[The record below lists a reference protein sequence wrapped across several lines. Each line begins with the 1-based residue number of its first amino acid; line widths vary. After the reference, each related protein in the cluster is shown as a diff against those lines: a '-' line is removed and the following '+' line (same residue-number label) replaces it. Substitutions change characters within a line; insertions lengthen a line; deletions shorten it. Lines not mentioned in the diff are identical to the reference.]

1 MLPFSTSVWL
11 SIIEFFSIVLLHVI
25 YALNAYGAEK
35 ALLISIGFL
44 PVLLTLLLFRT
55 IKNENLIVRIFYIT
69 MTLTS
74 YIITS
79 QLHMLGILIIIF
91 LAQGLIISLYV
102 KTRIL
107 VEYIAISLLVL
118 ILVAIFHTE
127 EIEVFF
133 HLGIY
138 MIYLLIYCF
147 SMITLLFLVTGVN
160 SYKAKMEEKNELAR
174 NALEAKANFLANM
187 SHEIRTPM
195 NAISGMAQLLSE
207 RDFSKEEN
215 EYVATIQR
223 SADSLLSIINEI
235 LDFSKI
241 DSGNMEIIEEEYEF
255 NSLIHDVLSIIE
267 FRMKNKSI
275 RLKVDIDPK
284 VPRILVGD
292 ELRIRQVLINL
303 LNNAVNFTHRGYI
316 TLHIHWV
323 KNDDDF
329 GVMEVAVE
337 DTGIGISADN
347 MDKLFRAFGQID
359 TRKNRNVEGTGLGL
373 AISKSL
379 LNLMGGDIW
388 VRSKEKEGST
398 FSFRLPQRVKDGRP
412 SNYETNHEKIQQMN
426 EAYKITFKAPSA
438 KIMIVDDNKVN
449 LIVASEL
456 MKRFGF
462 EATLIESGSEAINR
476 IEERLVEYDIIF
488 MDHMMPFMDGVE
500 ATKKIRDIDTEYAKE
515 VPIVA
520 LTANAIKGVEK
531 QFRAA
536 GMNDY
541 LSKPIHMKQL
551 NEILQK
557 WIPLEKQIRIIE
569 GKEIKPPAAKKE
581 EKNVTAGLHV
591 SSGAPKKDITDF
603 LSGIDVESGL
613 RNCGGSKNVYVR
625 VLQTFASSNMQA
637 GLEEYFEKEDIHN
650 YTVLSHS
657 IKGACRNIGATRVGD
672 MAYALE
678 NAGSRGDITYIWDH
692 HREFANA
699 YGDLIKK
706 VTKAVLDYQN
716 Q

>member
-55 IKNENLIVRIFYIT
+55 IKNENVIVRCFYIT
-69 MTLTS
+69 MTITS
-74 YIITS
+74 YIITG
-79 QLHMLGILIIIF
+79 QLQMLGILIIIYM
-91 LAQGLIISLYV
+91 AQGLIVALYA
-102 KTRIL
+102 KTQIL
-107 VEYIAISLLVL
+107 VEYIVLSLMILLLVVL
-118 ILVAIFHTE
+118 FQTE
-127 EIEVFF
+127 MIKVFF
-133 HLGIY
+133 PLGIY

-147 SMITLLFLVTGVN
+147 GMITLLFLVTGVN
-160 SYKAKMEEKNELAR
+160 SYKTKMEEKNEEAR
-174 NALEAKANFLANM
+174 NAVEAKANFLANM

-207 RDFSKEEN
+207 REFSKEEN

-223 SADSLLSIINEI
+223 SSESLLSIINEI

-241 DSGNMEIIEEEYEF
+241 DSGNMEILEEEYDF

-267 FRMKNKSI
+267 FRMKNKSVK
-275 RLKVDIDPK
+275 LKVDIDPK
-284 VPRILVGD
+284 VPRTLIGD

-323 KNDDDF
+323 KNDEDT

-337 DTGIGISADN
+337 DTGIGISAEN

-388 VRSKEKEGST
+388 VRSREKEGST
-398 FSFRLPQRVKDGRP
+398 FSFRLPQRVKDARA
-412 SNYETNHEKIQQMN
+412 SNYETNHELIQEMN
-426 EAYKITFKAPSA
+426 EAFKITFRAPTA

-449 LIVASEL
+449 LMVASEL

-462 EATLIESGSEAINR
+462 EATLVDSGSEAVDKV
-476 IEERLVEYDIIF
+476 EENLVQYDIIF

-500 ATKKIRDIDTEYAKE
+500 ATQRIRAIDTEYAHE
-515 VPIVA
+515 LPIVA

-531 QFRAA
+531 QFRMA

-541 LSKPIHMKQL
+541 ISKPIHMKQL
-551 NEILQK
+551 SDILQK
-557 WIPLEKQIRIIE
+557 WIPLDKQIRVIE
-569 GKEIKPPAAKKE
+569 GKEVVPVKKE
-581 EKNVTAGLHV
+581 EKEKNSSALHISQGL
-591 SSGAPKKDITDF
+591 PKKDIIEF
-603 LSGIDVESGL
+603 LQGIDVEDGL
-613 RNCGGSKNVYVR
+613 RNCGGNRNVYVR
-625 VLQTFASSNMQA
+625 VLQTFASSNLLA
-637 GLEEYFEKEDIHN
+637 GLEEYFEKEDIQN
-650 YTVLSHS
+650 YMVLSHS
-657 IKGACRNIGATRVGD
+657 IKGACRNIGANKVAD
-672 MAYALE
+672 MAFELE
-678 NAGSRGDITYIWDH
+678 KAGKREDLPYIWDN
-692 HREFANA
+692 HREFADE
-699 YGDLIKK
+699 YGRLLKK
-706 VTKAVLDYQN
+706 VTKGLLDYQN